1 MADVSLFPPGTTW
14 GMMLLRNQFFK
25 SCCFNCNLQ
34 DWFRDN
40 NITRIDQ
47 LNGFTLAERV
57 EDVKLVTTPNSIKF
71 LKFGTAQAWL
81 EHIPHTFGI
90 VKHEKRTHYF
100 DGNAV
105 QCHYQLLSTLQLS
118 EDEMQEFL
126 RP

>member
-1 MADVSLFPPGTTW
+1 
-14 GMMLLRNQFFK
+14 MMLLRNQFFK

-47 LNGFTLAERV
+47 LNGFTLAEHI

-71 LKFGTAQAWL
+71 LKFGTVQAWL